1 MEKLKGDER
10 REWILRKLKDS
21 GRPIKGAELAKSCGV
36 SRQVIVGDIN
46 LLKAQGESI
55 MATSSG
61 YIHLGSEAP
70 ERPGSLSRK
79 VACSHSPEQ
88 TEEELNLIVDAGASV
103 RDVTV
108 EHPVYGELTAAIMV
122 NNRHDV
128 GQFLAR
134 LNNTGSPLL
143 LELTGGPHLHTIT
156 ADSKEI
162 LDRAEQTLRE
172 HGFLTDDA

>member
-10 REWILRKLKDS
+10 RERILKKLKDS
-21 GRPIKGAELAKSCGV
+21 KRPIKGAELAKICGV
-36 SRQVIVGDIN
+36 SRQVIVGDIT
-46 LLKAQGESI
+46 LLKAHGESI

-61 YIHLGSEAP
+61 YVHLGGEAP
-70 ERPGSLSRK
+70 ERPGARSRK
-79 VACSHSPEQ
+79 VACTHTPDQ
-88 TEEELNLIVDAGASV
+88 TESELNLIVDAGASV

-108 EHPVYGELTAAIMV
+108 EHPVYGELNAAIMV

-134 LNNTGSPLL
+134 VQDTGSPFL

-156 ADSKEI
+156 ADSEEI
-162 LDRAEQTLRE
+162 LDRAVQALRE
-172 HGFLTDDA
+172 HGFLTDEA

>member
-10 REWILRKLKDS
+10 REQILRNLKES
-21 GRPIKGAELAKSCGV
+21 GSPTKGAELAKMFGV

-46 LLKAQGESI
+46 LLKAHGESI

-61 YIHLGSEAP
+61 YVHLGGEAP
-70 ERPGSLSRK
+70 ERQDGLSRK
-79 VACSHSPEQ
+79 IACTHAPDR

-108 EHPVYGELTAAIMV
+108 EHPVYGELNAAIMV

-128 GQFLAR
+128 REFLAR
-134 LNNTGSPLL
+134 LNETGSPLL

-156 ADSKEI
+156 ADSEEI
-162 LDRAEQTLRE
+162 LNRAEEALRE
-172 HGFLTDDA
+172 HGILTDEA